1 MSASSP
7 SDINPAIAGEVE
19 LFENLDVFQEVLLGE
34 FEETEFTTDHVIT
47 APESLIADGAGYYL
61 RFNSRFAIGELEGYR
76 PFPGIGAVR
85 ARFRPTDAK
94 AMTDV
99 ASKVE
104 PKLGYIVLRLFHTPG
119 VRYKFGELTVDT
131 SQASGVISYRPD
143 AGDYSYQLYGDDPID
158 LTILNILEAGELEI
172 WHRLGIPP
180 LPLFQK
186 LREGATTEER
196 THVLPRSELLENIAY
211 SLSHLP
217 RSGFARMMILRLKL
231 GELLC
236 LLGEGAYSLSGG
248 LAGNVPVSEVRRL
261 AHARSILSEHFA
273 SPPSIV
279 ELSRMV
285 GLNRK
290 KLTEGF
296 KRMFGDTVGGYSL
309 ELRMRHGYDLLKLR
323 EHSVT
328 EVALACGYEHASNF
342 TLAFRRRFGV
352 SPTQFRAQHDFV

>member
-143 AGDYSYQLYGDDPID
+143 AG
-158 LTILNILEAGELEI
+158 
-172 WHRLGIPP
+172 
-180 LPLFQK
+180 
-186 LREGATTEER
+186 
-196 THVLPRSELLENIAY
+196 
-211 SLSHLP
+211 
-217 RSGFARMMILRLKL
+217 
-231 GELLC
+231 
-236 LLGEGAYSLSGG
+236 
-248 LAGNVPVSEVRRL
+248 
-261 AHARSILSEHFA
+261 
-273 SPPSIV
+273 
-279 ELSRMV
+279 
-285 GLNRK
+285 
-290 KLTEGF
+290 
-296 KRMFGDTVGGYSL
+296 
-309 ELRMRHGYDLLKLR
+309 
-323 EHSVT
+323 
-328 EVALACGYEHASNF
+328 
-342 TLAFRRRFGV
+342 
-352 SPTQFRAQHDFV
+352 